1 MQVLSILLKE
11 KKITIEAEMERLVPK
26 ASYLPPMFLEA
37 MQYSLMTGGK
47 RIRPILCLLSGE
59 LFGVVSE
66 KILRC
71 ACALEY
77 LHTYTLIHDD
87 LPSMDDDD
95 ERRGKPTLHKVV
107 PEGIAILTGDALLT
121 EVFFILASNTLDH
134 PARGLRV
141 IAELS
146 NYAGARGVVGGQ
158 VLDLL
163 GEKKIMNAEELQD
176 IHLNKTAKLLIAS
189 VRMGAILN
197 GAQENDLEQLTRYA
211 ENIGLAF
218 QIADDIL
225 DEEGDEKKMGKKL
238 RKDQARHKATYPK
251 LFGLAESK
259 KQLFQKIEDAI
270 DALKPFGEKAWAL
283 QDLARYLCSREN

>member
-1 MQVLSILLKE
+1 MQALSALLKE
-11 KKITIEAEMERLVPK
+11 KKIMIETEMERLVPE
-26 ASYLPPMFLEA
+26 ARYLPSLFSDA
-37 MQYSLMTGGK
+37 MRYSLMANGK

-66 KILRC
+66 KMLRC

-87 LPSMDDDD
+87 LPAMDNDD

-107 PEGIAILTGDALLT
+107 PEGIAILAGDALLT
-121 EVFFILASNTLDH
+121 EVFFIVASNTLDH

-146 NYAGARGVVGGQ
+146 DYTGARGVVGGQ

-163 GEKKIMNAEELQD
+163 SEQKTVNAEQLQA
-176 IHLNKTAKLLIAS
+176 IHSNKTAKLFVAS

-197 GAQENDLEQLTRYA
+197 GAGESDLQGLTCYA

-225 DEEGDEKKMGKKL
+225 DEVGDEKKMGKKL
-238 RKDQARHKATYPK
+238 RKDQSLHKATYPH
-251 LFGLAESK
+251 LFGLAEAQ
-259 KQLFQKIEDAI
+259 KQLSQKIENAI
-270 DALKPFGEKAWAL
+270 DALECFGENAWAL
-283 QDLARYLCSREN
+283 RDLARYLSSREN